1 MGCGASKPVHVPVVH
16 EFIPGQGLQPPRPQ
30 LQPGYESALPAAA
43 QQPLAVPAQQHAVAA
58 MPMQQ
63 YGTDNPYSSAVPVAN
78 AQAMPVANAQA
89 MPVQHPTPAHGAI
102 EATIGG
108 TTRYAC
114 RAAPTSR

>member
-16 EFIPGQGLQPPRPQ
+16 EFIPGQGLQPPRPE

-63 YGTDNPYSSAVPVAN
+63 HNPYSSAVPVAN